1 MSQLLSTPDVAML
14 QENAGVILQ
23 LMQQA
28 GLPDIKQV
36 GFDQQSTGRIVA
48 MISESHP
55 VCNYHEIIAFFKD
68 KLKMEVDLCHIDTQ
82 KVIRSFKILSA
93 EVSQVKITATYDV
106 CTVQSVLAAA
116 VKETPHPDR
125 LTRGSTEYGDL
136 EYVIIGTI
144 SMPDTDMIEDATAQI
159 AYERFDEETM
169 HSSVREIGR
178 SSVEKRW
185 VK

>member
-1 MSQLLSTPDVAML
+1 MSQLLSTLDVAML
-14 QENAGVILQ
+14 QENAGVILA
-23 LMQQA
+23 LMQQS
-28 GLPDIKQV
+28 GLPDIKHV

-116 VKETPHPDR
+116 VKEAPHPDDVGR
-125 LTRGSTEYGDL
+125 IIPVTEPV
-136 EYVIIGTI
+136 EMVETI

-169 HSSVREIGR
+169 HSSAREIGR

>member
-1 MSQLLSTPDVAML
+1 MSQLFPILDIAML
-14 QENAGVILQ
+14 QENTGVILT
-23 LMQQA
+23 LMQQS
-28 GLPDIKQV
+28 GLPDIKHV

-82 KVIRSFKILSA
+82 TVIRSFKLLSA
-93 EVSQVKITATYDV
+93 EVSQVKITAIYDV

-116 VKETPHPDR
+116 VKEQHAISPSDIPGVKSEVDFF
-125 LTRGSTEYGDL
+125 E
-136 EYVIIGTI
+136 TI

-169 HSSVREIGR
+169 HSSAREIGR